1 VGFHSLTKKAG
12 KTSGERQRD
21 LIKLIFYFN
30 GLIVL
35 CVTLLEVLEVL
46 APGEI
51 LPATVFVVLC
61 FNAFSYAYF
70 HVFNMSE
77 TARRIK
83 VLRQLYQ
90 QPGQFETE
98 LGGEY
103 SPREMIENRLHRL
116 VSLGEIKID
125 DDSTVELKR
134 RRLLRIAKMFKS
146 LRKVIIGMS
155 EQGRASGN

>member
-1 VGFHSLTKKAG
+1 MTALLLTVGLAFFLVGFHSLTKKAG

-70 HVFNMSE
+70 HVFNMSKIIPANLGLCPSSIVVSVIRI
-77 TARRIK
+77 TSILSSSRRVDRSIPQRPGTNLRNRTSGGLVARTI
-83 VLRQLYQ
+83 
-90 QPGQFETE
+90 
-98 LGGEY
+98 
-103 SPREMIENRLHRL
+103 N
-116 VSLGEIKID
+116 
-125 DDSTVELKR
+125 
-134 RRLLRIAKMFKS
+134 
-146 LRKVIIGMS
+146 
-155 EQGRASGN
+155 